1 MPETIIPG
9 DTPCATC
16 GKEYG
21 EHSAGSRFCPD
32 SSSGESARAAFLS
45 AEFSQ

>member
-1 MPETIIPG
+1 MSDVIIPG

-21 EHSAGSRFCPD
+21 NHSAGSRFCPD
-32 SSSGESARAAFLS
+32 ASGSESTRAAFTS